1 MEGTGLGLAISSE
14 FVQHMQGKL
23 LLKSTRKDGS
33 TFCAI
38 WATRKPQ
45 RLLKSLKQALRVK
58 CWKALAFSWL
68 KMNSSI
74 SGLYRPT
81 LKNRGGTVTVCANG
95 QELLD
100 AMDEGPAD
108 IMLMNIRM
116 PVLNDIETTKII
128 RKKKELSLLP
138 IPIPIP
144 IPVPIPIVPLTA

>member
-33 TFCAI
+33 TFCFTILCDLGNEETSQVIEELEGIRIFLAEDELI
-38 WATRKPQ
+38 NQ
-45 RLLKSLKQALRVK
+45 RI
-58 CWKALAFSWL
+58 
-68 KMNSSI
+68 I
-74 SGLYRPT
+74 SAYLEEQ
-81 LKNRGGTVTVCANG
+81 GGTVTVCANG

-108 IMLMNIRM
+108 IMLMDIRM

-128 RKKKELSLLP
+128 RKKKRI
-138 IPIPIP
+138 IPSSYTYSYTCSYSYCAPHSSGHYR
-144 IPVPIPIVPLTA
+144 L